1 MPRCPPKSCCGC
13 RTRDTSHQPP
23 TAHGLIS
30 LRISLWTTLGG
41 KVAPYMPSHLTHSTA
56 SPFSQAIPRQFLPHA
71 RIQGFG
77 QLHSLGLS
85 FDLQANPSQL
95 LPFASNYSKIPDAPV
110 VIIDHMS
117 VQPFSFSQTSALRRR
132 RSNCNTLA
140 CMGTPQ
146 IDGAQ
151 DQVSSFRSA
160 SCFFHAL
167 RIHAIPQKSTRAYS
181 RCFFNFQTYNQWL
194 QGMQALSRFPRVFCK
209 LSMLTHAIHVRT
221 TLNLQFVLRFS
232 LKTAF
237 CYIFARPFSSA
248 HRSPS

>member
-1 MPRCPPKSCCGC
+1 MPRSPPKSCCGC
-13 RTRDTSHQPP
+13 RSRDTSYQPP

-41 KVAPYMPSHLTHSTA
+41 KVAPHMPSHLTHSTA

-167 RIHAIPQKSTRAYS
+167 RIHAIPQKAYA
-181 RCFFNFQTYNQWL
+181 R
-194 QGMQALSRFPRVFCK
+194 
-209 LSMLTHAIHVRT
+209 IHVAFS
-221 TLNLQFVLRFS
+221 TLSDVQPVATRHASPLAFPARFLQ
-232 LKTAF
+232 AF
-237 CYIFARPFSSA
+237 DVDTRDSCTHYLEPAICIAFP
-248 HRSPS
+248 P